1 MSLINDALKKAQ
13 KQRSGDSAPATGST
27 RPEGEASG
35 SIAKRDKPPAFT
47 TLLIRIGL
55 ITGALLIILVGAYL
69 GRHRAP
75 QPIIQPMLAQP
86 TSAPATPTPPQP
98 VVSTVKAPDTVSLP
112 IPAAAPAIVAP
123 EPIVTPPPPPP
134 PSAPPKFS
142 PQAIIFVENLRISV
156 IRASATDSK
165 VLMSDRVYRTGDIVA
180 YELGLKL
187 VEITANSLT
196 FENESGARYTRNF

>member
-13 KQRSGDSAPATGST
+13 KQRAGDSAPASGLTLH
-27 RPEGEASG
+27 EGEASG

-55 ITGALLIILVGAYL
+55 ITGALLIVLVGAYL

-75 QPIIQPMLAQP
+75 QPIIQPTLAQP
-86 TSAPATPTPPQP
+86 TSAPATPTPPP

-187 VEITANSLT
+187 VEITADSLT

>member
-13 KQRSGDSAPATGST
+13 KQRAGDNAPASGST
-27 RPEGEASG
+27 LHEGEASG

-55 ITGALLIILVGAYL
+55 ITGALLIVLVGTYL

-75 QPIIQPMLAQP
+75 QPIIQPTLAQP
-86 TSAPATPTPPQP
+86 TSAPATPTPPP

-187 VEITANSLT
+187 VEITADSLT

>member
-13 KQRSGDSAPATGST
+13 KQRAGDNAPASGST
-27 RPEGEASG
+27 LHEGEASG

-55 ITGALLIILVGAYL
+55 ITGALLIVLVGAYL

-75 QPIIQPMLAQP
+75 QPIIQPTLAQP
-86 TSAPATPTPPQP
+86 TSAPATPPPPP

-187 VEITANSLT
+187 VEITADSLT

>member
-13 KQRSGDSAPATGST
+13 KQRAGDNAPASGST
-27 RPEGEASG
+27 LHEGEASG

-55 ITGALLIILVGAYL
+55 ITGALLIVLVGAYL

-75 QPIIQPMLAQP
+75 QPIIQPTLAQP
-86 TSAPATPTPPQP
+86 TSAPATPTPPP

-123 EPIVTPPPPPP
+123 EPTVTPPPPPP

-187 VEITANSLT
+187 VEITADSLT

>member
-13 KQRSGDSAPATGST
+13 KQRAGDNAPASGST
-27 RPEGEASG
+27 LHEGEASG

-55 ITGALLIILVGAYL
+55 ITGALLIVLVGAYL

-75 QPIIQPMLAQP
+75 QPIIQPTLAQP
-86 TSAPATPTPPQP
+86 TSAPATPTPPP

-134 PSAPPKFS
+134 SSAPPKFS
-142 PQAIIFVENLRISV
+142 PQAIIFVENFRISG

-187 VEITANSLT
+187 VEITADSLT